1 MATQSIQEKKSL
13 VRPQPDQLLK
23 CPRCES
29 TNTKFCYY
37 NNYSLSQPRYFC
49 KACRRYWTKGGSL
62 RNVPVGGGCRK
73 NKRPSKKSSTSCT
86 NQGLQVID
94 NNLSNLTLISSF
106 SPFLTYNPN
115 NLSMAF
121 DRGALEKQST
131 KLYLGLD
138 HDFSTDHN
146 SVLMGNIGSID
157 QSNSTAFLDSYRSTS
172 FHEGPISDNLHSFY
186 GGFGE
191 MENED
196 GGDNCDGDVV
206 MTCDDE
212 MRVAMTDHEE
222 STNKPMFNY
231 EIGSDHGEINRNV
244 CWNFP
249 LQLGGEGRDHQCW
262 NDRFIGSS
270 WQGHC

>member
-1 MATQSIQEKKSL
+1 MATQSIQERKSL
-13 VRPQPDQLLK
+13 VRPQPDQSLK
-23 CPRCES
+23 CPRCDS
-29 TNTKFCYY
+29 TNIKFCYY

-73 NKRPSKKSSTSCT
+73 NKRPSKKSITST

-94 NNLSNLTLISSF
+94 NNSSNSKYLNDLSLA
-106 SPFLTYNPN
+106 YN
-115 NLSMAF
+115 
-121 DRGALEKQST
+121 RGVHEKQTT
-131 KLYLGLD
+131 KLCL
-138 HDFSTDHN
+138 STDYN
-146 SVLMGNIGSID
+146 SMLMGNIICSID
-157 QSNSTAFLDSYRSTS
+157 QSHSTAFLDSYRSTTS
-172 FHEGPISDNLHSFY
+172 FHEGPSNNLRSFY

-196 GGDNCDGDVV
+196 IV
-206 MTCDDE
+206 MTCNE
-212 MRVAMTDHEE
+212 MRVAMAHEE

-231 EIGSDHGEINRNV
+231 DIGSETNMNV

-262 NDRFIGSS
+262 NDGLVGSS

>member
-1 MATQSIQEKKSL
+1 MATQSIQERKSL
-13 VRPQPDQLLK
+13 VRPQPDQSLK
-23 CPRCES
+23 CPRCDS
-29 TNTKFCYY
+29 TNIKFCYY

-73 NKRPSKKSSTSCT
+73 NKRPSKKSITITSTSTTST

-94 NNLSNLTLISSF
+94 NNASNSKYLNDLSLA
-106 SPFLTYNPN
+106 Y
-115 NLSMAF
+115 
-121 DRGALEKQST
+121 DGGVLEKQST
-131 KLYLGLD
+131 KLGLS
-138 HDFSTDHN
+138 STDYN
-146 SVLMGNIGSID
+146 SMLMGNIIGSID
-157 QSNSTAFLDSYRSTS
+157 QSHSTTAFLDSYRSTTS
-172 FHEGPISDNLHSFY
+172 FHNNLRSFY
-186 GGFGE
+186 GGFGG

-196 GGDNCDGDVV
+196 GGDNCDEDIV
-206 MTCDDE
+206 MTCNE
-212 MRVAMTDHEE
+212 MRVAMAHEE

-231 EIGSDHGEINRNV
+231 DIGGETNMNV

-262 NDRFIGSS
+262 NDGLVGSS